1 MTGDVLVS
9 TVAGMQCSG
18 AAPCAGIELVGLEG
32 VETVGGRVIECSNIL
47 DPVGFN
53 CTSGS

>member
-18 AAPCAGIELVGLEG
+18 AATCAGIELVGLEG